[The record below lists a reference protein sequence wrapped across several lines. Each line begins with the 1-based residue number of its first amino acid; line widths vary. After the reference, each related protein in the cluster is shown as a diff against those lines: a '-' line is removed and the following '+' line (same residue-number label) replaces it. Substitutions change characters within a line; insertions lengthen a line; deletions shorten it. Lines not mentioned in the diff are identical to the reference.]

1 MPTRNHPETYSMD
14 TVGYVLAGRF
24 GQELFSV
31 AYPMFMIFLAGSG
44 FVAISIAFNAVSTH
58 ATCTVVWVVIAAVG
72 TFALASIQTLN
83 KVGIVSWVGFVSVMA
98 AIMIITIAVGIQDRP
113 VTAPQVGPWDKVSCK
128 EVKSKYWKKLTSE
141 IQNISAF
148 NGAGTFLGGMGAVST
163 VVCA

>member
-1 MPTRNHPETYSMD
+1 LFDDVLGQFKRNHPETYSMD

-58 ATCTVVWVVIAAVG
+58 ATCTVVWVVVAAVG

-83 KVGIVSWVGFVSVMA
+83 KVGIVSWIGFVSVMA

-113 VTAPQVGPWDKVSCK
+113 VTAPQTGPWDKVSA
-128 EVKSKYWKKLTSE
+128 KK
-141 IQNISAF
+141 
-148 NGAGTFLGGMGAVST
+148 GTVEWEKVLI
-163 VVCA
+163 

>member
-1 MPTRNHPETYSMD
+1 MSTFFVEIYLLWLCRVMWSVSHRCGVKQDFPAEICRHFSGQFKRNHPETYSMD
-14 TVGYVLAGRF
+14 TVGYVLAGRW
-24 GQELFSV
+24 GQELFSI

-83 KVGIVSWVGFVSVMA
+83 KVGIVSWIGFVSVMA

-113 VTAPQVGPWDKVSCK
+113 VTAPQVGPWDKVS
-128 EVKSKYWKKLTSE
+128 
-141 IQNISAF
+141 
-148 NGAGTFLGGMGAVST
+148 
-163 VVCA
+163 

>member
-1 MPTRNHPETYSMD
+1 MWSVSHRCGVKQDFPAEICRHFSGQFKRNHPETYSMD
-14 TVGYVLAGRF
+14 TVGYVLAGRW
-24 GQELFSV
+24 GQELFSI

-83 KVGIVSWVGFVSVMA
+83 KVGIVSWIGFVSVMA

-113 VTAPQVGPWDKVSCK
+113 VTAPQVGPWDKVS
-128 EVKSKYWKKLTSE
+128 
-141 IQNISAF
+141 
-148 NGAGTFLGGMGAVST
+148 
-163 VVCA
+163 